1 MNEIQNKLLHFT
13 SLDKFNEKKTQIAPS
28 SIAFVDEGP
37 MIYTH
42 GVEYYAMED
51 PVDFSSYAT
60 TDYVNSRLGNYVLN
74 SNLDNRIQTYI
85 NSMNPSWSSIVSRI
99 SVIEGNDAQQQQ
111 AINNILNIL
120 DGFDGNI
127 TFSRLWNALSS
138 ADKTSHAAAIFSLVN
153 ANGSNIKLNADRID
167 LSGDTDALVA
177 FIRSIFNNQNPQDP
191 QDSQSSQDPEG
202 YSTLV
207 SNVSDLISWRNSLPY
222 LTEYGVV
229 FSGLTNGNLL
239 EFTSNRGFY
248 HTKGTKSNFR
258 FNPDGSGQ
266 IGYTSSNAPAI
277 TWNTNGVLSIHSS
290 YFPENTG
297 TGGNGGGS
305 GTSKYYDQAF
315 KTTSTLT
322 APDTFPNNDWPDGAD
337 SEEGNNGWRHYAV
350 NSDADQFVWMATRLM
365 SITDGVEEPAGDWN
379 GPWCITGPEGQR
391 GADGTDIEFIYK
403 LNGNPSQ
410 APTGYD
416 GLTGTAPDLSNVRQ
430 TVTFVSTS
438 TPEYKTID
446 DFVPTGWSDTALSI
460 SDSTDTNCCWVSI
473 RTKVDGYWT
482 PFIAPI
488 LWSRWGQNGIDGD
501 GIEYIFCAAA
511 DPGTLTGDYTD
522 PSQWPTDSG
531 QGKGGKSFQDAEYLG
546 PALSPWT
553 DDPVDLTT
561 LGQGAKQYVSIRKYD
576 GETELWGAFCAPKL
590 WSYYAKDG
598 VVSGYYVHLGN
609 QIMPISTD
617 ANGSISTYTNKCT
630 VSVQH
635 NSTPVSA
642 DPSDS
647 PDNFSVTIG
656 DITRSDGGAI
666 TGISAS
672 HAINSSNSYEEI
684 VTVTLSNVSNLTGVN
699 IFIPVTVTLPDSS
712 TVTNTITCSCV
723 SIGQPGYAFDLK
735 TNVAAIRRDYYGNN
749 VYPESLEVHVV
760 KSGSDNVQVADYD
773 ATTAE
778 SKFSFDYAY
787 DDSISYTRLN
797 TRSISLTA
805 NHDKIT
811 VRAWYNESGIHGSGF
826 VFDAQE
832 IPYVRDGRQGDVI
845 YSTSYII
852 TPVSSS
858 LLLNSD
864 NNKMSG
870 SISFRVYRKNGNDD
884 PILIETANYT
894 ADSKKVVLV
903 INGNEISTSSIT
915 FDRANDYF
923 TYTIPNNATFDSS
936 KPACAQIMVKTTTNT
951 LVTTQVIPF
960 IIKGATGNTGTKGNF
975 KSTVFKRTNDDISG
989 TTPTGGTYDYPW
1001 PGCDGTTATGSDGLT
1016 GRQDGHDGWYD
1027 GIPDGDGKIWAST
1040 CTFYG
1045 AGGNSGWS
1053 HPKEQS
1059 ESGTYEV
1066 IFSSLETPKNP
1077 NTDANYM
1084 TDWSVPANVSDWTTI
1099 IWRAER
1105 YLINGVP
1112 DGDWIVL
1119 KIKGEQGPI
1128 GETRLQ
1134 GFEGVVMRFW
1144 APEGTTWS
1152 YSQLYYDGSTALS
1165 DGIRYK
1171 DIVYWNE
1178 VYWTPTPGIGSTTM
1192 QPSYSSTAWIP
1203 FRMVDAAYIGTLI
1216 SDEAYINSL
1225 TVKQVVLTRYDEDIH
1240 ADRVVAGMI
1249 SGNQIPAEMQ
1259 GDSSKTA
1266 SYNANYLGKYKNTS
1280 NPNGIRIFAGN
1291 VPTTGNV
1298 ADTAFN
1304 VDNEGNVKAGN
1315 GTIHLYSDGSATF
1328 GGGTSKINGNG
1339 SGYLAKRG
1347 ILWDQYG
1354 NITLAGEGDS
1364 LSLTTQNEYMYTTI
1378 SAGGIEVHSK
1388 TTHSYGK
1395 FRINDKGEVVLSMYD
1410 KDGNLVINLGG
1421 TPNRLT
1427 NGEWIQ
1433 HKLRR
1438 LESGWESH
1446 NDKAYFTT
1454 TDSQCSVYYQLIL
1467 GTVTNTNNEVQYFL
1481 PPGSNYNPALG
1492 TGGGW
1497 ETEDDNIKII
1507 RNHALFTGYSA
1518 AISKTVMETEIKALS
1533 YIPDGAYILPNNGSL
1548 RVHATQ
1554 NGPQYYELDIYWYKD
1569 GKLDTTK
1576 QGTNG
1581 TGVLTIG
1588 IAFEN

>member
-51 PVDFSSYAT
+51 PIDFSGYAT

-74 SNLDNRIQTYI
+74 ANLDNRIQTYI
-85 NSMNPSWSSIVSRI
+85 NSMNPSWSSIVQRLST
-99 SVIEGNDAQQQQ
+99 IEGNDAQQQQ
-111 AINNILNIL
+111 AINEILSIL

-167 LSGDTDALVA
+167 LSGDTAALVA
-177 FIRSIFNNQNPQDP
+177 FIRSIFNNQNPTDPQDP
-191 QDSQSSQDPEG
+191 QESQDPEG

-207 SNVSDLISWRNSLPY
+207 SNVSSLISWRNSLPY
-222 LTEYGVV
+222 LTDHGVV

-239 EFTSNRGFY
+239 EFTDNRGFY
-248 HTKGTKSNFR
+248 HAKGTKSNFK

-266 IGYTSSNAPAI
+266 IGYTSTNAPAI

-297 TGGNGGGS
+297 NSGNVGG

-315 KTTSTLT
+315 KTTSTLS

-365 SITDGVEEPAGDWN
+365 SITNGVEEPAGDWN

-410 APTGYD
+410 APTGYN
-416 GLTGTAPDLSNVRQ
+416 GLTGTAPDSSNVRQ
-430 TVTFVSTS
+430 TVTFTSTS
-438 TPEYKTID
+438 TPEYKTTD
-446 DFVPTGWSDTALSI
+446 DFVPTGWSDNALSI
-460 SDSTDTNCCWVSI
+460 SDSADTNCCWISI

-488 LWSRWGQNGIDGD
+488 LWSRWGQNGMDGD

-522 PSQWPTDSG
+522 PSQWPTNSG

-553 DDPVDLTT
+553 DDPIDLTT

-576 GETELWGAFCAPKL
+576 GETGLWGAFCAPKL

-617 ANGSISTYTNKCT
+617 DNGSISTYTNKCT

-647 PDNFSVTIG
+647 PDNFLVTIG
-656 DITRSDGGAI
+656 DISRSDGGAT
-666 TGISAS
+666 TGISAT

-684 VTVTLSNVSNLTGVN
+684 VTVTLSNVANLTGVN

-773 ATTAE
+773 ATTAG

-787 DDSISYTRLN
+787 DDSISYTQLN

-811 VRAWYNESGIHGSGF
+811 VRAWYNESGVHGSGF

-864 NNKMSG
+864 TNKMSG
-870 SISFRVYRKNGNDD
+870 SISFRVYKKSGNDD

-923 TYTIPNNATFDSS
+923 TYTIPNNTSFNPS

-960 IIKGATGNTGTKGNF
+960 IIKGVTGNTGTKGNF

-989 TTPTGGTYDYPW
+989 TAPTGGTYDYPW
-1001 PGCDGTTATGSDGLT
+1001 PGCDGTTTTGSDGLT

-1027 GIPDGDGKIWAST
+1027 GIPSGDGKIWAST

-1053 HPKEQS
+1053 YPREQS

-1066 IFSSLETPKNP
+1066 IFSSVETPKNP
-1077 NTDANYM
+1077 NTDVNYM
-1084 TDWSVPANVSDWTTI
+1084 TDWSVPADISDWTTI

-1119 KIKGEQGPI
+1119 KIKGERGEQ

-1134 GFEGVVMRFW
+1134 GLDGIVMRFW
-1144 APEGTTWS
+1144 APSGSTWQFDRVYTDGTTAS
-1152 YSQLYYDGSTALS
+1152 S

-1178 VYWTPTPGIGSTTM
+1178 VYWTPIGSTSM

-1216 SDEAYINSL
+1216 SDQAYIDSL
-1225 TVKQVVLTRYDEDIH
+1225 TVKQLVATRYDETIST
-1240 ADRVVAGMI
+1240 DRVVAGVL
-1249 SGNQIPAEMQ
+1249 SGSQIPTEMQ
-1259 GDSSKTA
+1259 GDQSRTA

-1280 NPNGIRIFAGN
+1280 TNGIRIFAGA

-1304 VDNEGNVKAGN
+1304 VDEEGNVKAGKGSILLN
-1315 GTIHLYSDGSATF
+1315 SDGSATF

-1339 SGYLAKRG
+1339 SGYLANRSL
-1347 ILWDQYG
+1347 LWDQNG
-1354 NITLAGEGDS
+1354 NVTLAGNGNS
-1364 LSLTTQNEYMYTTI
+1364 LSITTQNEYMYTVI

-1388 TTHSYGK
+1388 TTQSYGK
-1395 FRINDKGEVVLSMYD
+1395 FRINDEGEVVLSMYD
-1410 KDGNLVINLGG
+1410 KNGNLVINLGG
-1421 TPNRLT
+1421 TPNRLV
-1427 NGEWIQ
+1427 NGEWIE
-1433 HKLRR
+1433 HKLRK
-1438 LESGWESH
+1438 LDTGWESH
-1446 NDKAYFTT
+1446 VAASDGATYFTT
-1454 TDSQCSVYYQLIL
+1454 TDSQCSVYYQLVL
-1467 GTVTNTNNEVQYFL
+1467 GTVTNSNNKVQYFL
-1481 PPGSNYNPALG
+1481 PPGSDYNPVAG

-1497 ETEDDNIKII
+1497 STTDTDII
-1507 RNHALFTGYSA
+1507 NVRNTALFTGYASTT
-1518 AISKTVMETEIKALS
+1518 SKTYMEASIKALS
-1533 YIPDGAYILPNNGSL
+1533 YIPDGWYIKPNDGRFGVN
-1548 RVHATQ
+1548 ADQ
-1554 NGPQYYELDIYWYKD
+1554 NGPTNYWTEVYCYTN
-1569 GKLDTTK
+1569 GKLDTTASD
-1576 QGTNG
+1576 TNN
-1581 TGVLTIG
+1581 TGIR
-1588 IAFEN
+1588 IIRFPFQS